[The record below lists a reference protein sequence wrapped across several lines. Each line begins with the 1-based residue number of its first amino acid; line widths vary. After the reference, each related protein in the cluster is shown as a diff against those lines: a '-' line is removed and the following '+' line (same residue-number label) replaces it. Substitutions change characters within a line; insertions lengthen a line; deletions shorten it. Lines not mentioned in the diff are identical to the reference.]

1 MSKLCCKSCQSQD
14 FVKNGF
20 VKEKQRYR
28 CKECGCQFTDTPK
41 RGVPDAVKKFCIYL
55 YAHCG
60 VSQNKI
66 SILAGVSPPAVLKW
80 IKKAALS
87 VQPTEKKAKSDIICL
102 DEMWHFVNG
111 KKTKLGSGGPWMG
124 CLVRCSDGKLVL
136 VRRGAAAD
144 SSKKSRRQERN
155 S

>member
-1 MSKLCCKSCQSQD
+1 MSNICCKKCQSEK
-14 FVKNGF
+14 FAKNGF
-20 VKEKQRYR
+20 VKEKQRYK
-28 CKECGCQFTDTPK
+28 CKICGCQFTNTPK
-41 RGVPDAVKKFCIYL
+41 RGAPESLKKLCIYL
-55 YAHCG
+55 YSHCG

-66 SILAGVSPPAVLKW
+66 AILVRVSPPAVLKW

-87 VQPTEKKAKSDIICL
+87 VQYTEKKAKSEIVCL

-136 VRRGAAAD
+136 VRQGAVGD
-144 SSKKSRRQERN
+144 SPKKSGRQVRDF
-155 S
+155 